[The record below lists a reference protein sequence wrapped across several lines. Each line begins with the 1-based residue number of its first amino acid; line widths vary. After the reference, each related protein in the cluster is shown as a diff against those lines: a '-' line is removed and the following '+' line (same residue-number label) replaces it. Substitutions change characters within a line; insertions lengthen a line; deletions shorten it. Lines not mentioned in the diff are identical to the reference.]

1 MVLQPDNLWF
11 KGISNK
17 EAIDEVLDSIEDG
30 TSVEDYLL
38 S

>member
-11 KGISNK
+11 KDISNK

-30 TSVEDYLL
+30 TSVKDYLL